1 MNVILTG
8 QYDLLYL
15 IPGPCRYPQN
25 GSRTIFCLVDNV
37 KVKVKVKVI
46 DENTKYLV
54 INEEISI
61 KCVLV
66 HTFY

>member
-37 KVKVKVKVI
+37 TVI

-54 INEEISI
+54 INEEISV

>member
-37 KVKVKVKVI
+37 TVKVI

>member
-37 KVKVKVKVI
+37 TVKVI

-54 INEEISI
+54 INEEIGI

>member
-37 KVKVKVKVI
+37 TVKVI

-54 INEEISI
+54 INE
-61 KCVLV
+61 
-66 HTFY
+66 